1 MDLAHLHP
9 LFVHFPISLSLVGTG
24 LLGWGLFGKK
34 PGITRAG
41 LIVLLLGGIFAVPT
55 YVTGEVAREVLAD
68 SPEYARAEPMLD
80 HHEDLGLTSLAAF
93 TAVGVLAG
101 IALAKGAAES
111 EKEKPW
117 GLFVLALATAII
129 VAVTAWYGGML
140 VFDKGVGVRAPPPP
154 ASTQR
159 PK

>member
-24 LLGWGLFGKK
+24 LLGWGLFKKK
-34 PGITRAG
+34 PVITRAG
-41 LIVLLLGGIFAVPT
+41 LVVLLLGGIFAVPT
-55 YVTGEVAREVLAD
+55 YITGEVAREVLAD

-93 TAVGVLAG
+93 TAIGVLAG

-111 EKEKPW
+111 EKDKPW
-117 GLFVLALATAII
+117 GLFVLALATTVI

-140 VFDKGVGVRAPPPP
+140 VFEKGVGVRAPPAQT
-154 ASTQR
+154 ASQR
-159 PK
+159 GQ

>member
-24 LLGWGLFGKK
+24 LLGWGLIKK
-34 PGITRAG
+34 KSPIANAG
-41 LIVLLLGGIFAVPT
+41 LIVLVLGGIFAVPT
-55 YVTGEVAREVLAD
+55 YITGEVAREVLAD

-93 TAVGVLAG
+93 IAVGVLAG
-101 IALAKGAAES
+101 IALARGTADS
-111 EKEKPW
+111 EKDKPW
-117 GLFVLALATAII
+117 GLFVLALATAVI

-140 VFDKGVGVRAPPPP
+140 VFQKGVGVRGPP
-154 ASTQR
+154 APASMQR